1 MLDERFY
8 LFQLMVKKSRGE
20 IKDKAKEMKERLY
33 QFGRV
38 VERLGGDIGFLGG
51 GGGGGGQ
58 GGGG

>member
-20 IKDKAKEMKERLY
+20 IKDKAKEMKQRLY

-51 GGGGGGQ
+51 GGRGGQ